1 MAKIKICGLTRM
13 QDIEAVNKA
22 LPDYVGFVF
31 AESRRQI
38 GTNMAKALKSRLNPS
53 IEAVG
58 VFVNEDPANIVKLC
72 ESHVIDLI
80 QLHGDEDEDY
90 INSLRRYVPN
100 KIIKAVRVKSSQ
112 DIERARD
119 IHCDYLLFD
128 AWHEKKYG
136 GLGRSFDWSL
146 ITGIDRPYFLAGGI
160 NPANVLEAVK
170 SCSPYCIDVSSGV
183 ETDGLKDPDKI
194 MEIVT
199 MVRKGG

>member
-38 GTNMAKALKSRLNPS
+38 SANAAKALKSRLNPS

-90 INSLRRYVPN
+90 INDLKKYVPN

-112 DIERARD
+112 DIERARG